1 MTWQHLTTA
10 AGLIYL
16 AVLAV
21 FIAKRQWTWPAMG
34 VAIGNFF
41 YVLLHLAAPFRGALD
56 PNYVGY
62 SAGLL
67 AVAAGPM
74 VTVVTGGIVI
84 AALASACIA
93 LLNRPGPRMAIITI
107 TDTLLLSV
115 IALPSLLEGL
125 KVPDEFRIELGE
137 YLQIPGT
144 AAILIVG
151 SLFVVPTV
159 SGIIWSARRVR
170 PILGP

>member
-1 MTWQHLTTA
+1 MNWQYLTAA

-16 AVLAV
+16 AVLTV
-21 FIAKRQWTWPAMG
+21 FIAKRQWTWSAMG

-62 SAGLL
+62 NAGLL
-67 AVAAGPM
+67 TVAAGPM
-74 VTVVTGGIVI
+74 VTFVAGGIAI

-125 KVPDEFRIELGE
+125 KAPDEMRIELGE
-137 YLQIPGT
+137 YLQIPGI
-144 AAILIVG
+144 AAVLIVG
-151 SLFVVPTV
+151 SLFVLPMVA
-159 SGIIWSARRVR
+159 GIIWSARRVR
-170 PILGP
+170 PVLGP